1 MSESHGGGL
10 SGLDEYEGYGSG
22 RDGYGVDELE
32 IQEKIRHY
40 EEKMMRATLNRQ
52 NKL

>member
-1 MSESHGGGL
+1 MSESHAGL
-10 SGLDEYEGYGSG
+10 SGLDEYEGYGSAG
-22 RDGYGVDELE
+22 NSGADEVE
-32 IQEKIRHY
+32 IQEKMRAY